1 MAVTPVPVAVRSS
14 TQKASDRAADWGP
27 RGRLG
32 LAARR
37 GSETDEPRGRGSAP
51 RRRGPPGP
59 RRQARAHDGAP
70 PRPDVPG
77 DAPRTE
83 QADPQPEAAMHR
95 PRRRRIVVAS
105 RPPHV
110 ANESSPKRNFERA
123 YIGDSV
129 HSARPLGA
137 RRFLMAEVRTSGLSR
152 RGGCTRP
159 QASQE
164 ASRTSSANPQQCCF
178 LAPRRSSLRSRF
190 RVVRPPIVISQIR
203 SPSLALSAMPRDP
216 PAHRESSRERT
227 LTGRAGRRR
236 AW

>member
-1 MAVTPVPVAVRSS
+1 
-14 TQKASDRAADWGP
+14 
-27 RGRLG
+27 
-32 LAARR
+32 
-37 GSETDEPRGRGSAP
+37 
-51 RRRGPPGP
+51 
-59 RRQARAHDGAP
+59 
-70 PRPDVPG
+70 
-77 DAPRTE
+77 
-83 QADPQPEAAMHR
+83 MHR

-203 SPSLALSAMPRDP
+203 SPSLALSVMPCDP
-216 PAHRESSRERT
+216 PAHRESSRGPLRG
-227 LTGRAGRRR
+227 GRGDGARGDAGRDLVQAGPRLPGGRLLGDLGVRGPRLREVVGPLRR
-236 AW
+236 RLLLLLLSPEEGDAADPLVRTMGGPPPQAQAPPLWWAC